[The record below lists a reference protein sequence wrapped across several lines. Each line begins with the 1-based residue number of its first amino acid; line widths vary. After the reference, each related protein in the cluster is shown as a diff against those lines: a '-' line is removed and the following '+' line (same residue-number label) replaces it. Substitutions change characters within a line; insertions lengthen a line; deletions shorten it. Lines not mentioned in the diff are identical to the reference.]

1 MNLQRRRH
9 DSEPGQVLV
18 IVAVGM
24 IVLIAMVGVVVD
36 GGYAW
41 GKQRETQNGADA
53 SAEAGAGKL
62 AENLAWTN
70 RGYTAPNG
78 DVDVLAAVN
87 SAGEANNIGAPT
99 AYYTDFSGN
108 LIDATGAVVADP
120 ASAAPVGNGLIP
132 PGASGVKATGSQT
145 FDTFLAR
152 VLGINQFTA
161 SAPATAI
168 AGFSG
173 GTCSAE
179 AGCIV
184 LPVTVPIT
192 VLGCDGQ
199 NDPNP
204 VVNPDTGQPYEWNAP
219 SEVLTIPLCKN
230 GPGNVGW
237 LDWTPTAGG
246 TSELV
251 DAITNPTNPALEW
264 PGWYYVTSTG
274 NVNSQSV
281 ESALRLYDGKYVQ
294 FPQFDLTCDAKP
306 DVDPSLPN
314 FGCPTANVGGNGS
327 NQWYHLAG
335 MSTFFFCVAGDA
347 ECDAAGLAH
356 GAYVNGNNKTI
367 CDTGNGGTSC
377 LAGRF
382 KVISTKGKVSAAP
395 GPNSATANVGV
406 QLIK

>member
-78 DVDVLAAVN
+78 DADVLAAVN
-87 SAGEANNIGAPT
+87 SAGEANNIGDPT

-230 GPGNVGW
+230 GPGNV
-237 LDWTPTAGG
+237 
-246 TSELV
+246 
-251 DAITNPTNPALEW
+251 
-264 PGWYYVTSTG
+264 
-274 NVNSQSV
+274 NSQSV